1 MLKKTKKKKKM
12 ISSENPLTGSFYV
25 EINLRKQKRL
35 ISCSCN
41 PNKSVIG
48 QHVEALSKRMD
59 QFMRILFF

>member
-1 MLKKTKKKKKM
+1 M

-59 QFMRILFF
+59 QFMRILFL